1 MRVREDV
8 ITEAEVTVMC
18 FSDRGRGHEQRQPLE
33 AGDGEV
39 TDSPLEPP
47 EGTQSRRH
55 LDFSPKN
62 HLGF

>member
-8 ITEAEVTVMC
+8 ITEAEITVMC

-47 EGTQSRRH
+47 EGTN
-55 LDFSPKN
+55 LDNTLTFSA
-62 HLGF
+62 